1 MTKYIFVLTLFTCSF
16 AIGQNSFKAI
26 IKNGETKEIS
36 KVEINDILENG
47 EKVYGIV
54 EIDGEKMVHQY
65 GYYLGNNNYI
75 EGGPN
80 LVFYD
85 NDGKVSSSLDLNMR
99 KIIRNSTDTKL
110 YHLLTNKEKF
120 VVNGIIFKDYNASI
134 DIFLEN

>member
-1 MTKYIFVLTLFTCSF
+1 MLIHKYLDSGFISSTKIKL
-16 AIGQNSFKAI
+16 
-26 IKNGETKEIS
+26 KNGEIKEIS

-54 EIDGEKMVHQY
+54 EIDGEKMINQY

-85 NDGKVSSSLDLNMR
+85 NVGKVSSTLDLNMG
-99 KIIRNSTDTKL
+99 KIIRNRTDAKL
-110 YHLLTNKEKF
+110 YHLLTNKETF
-120 VVNGIIFKDYNASI
+120 VINGIIFKDYNASI
-134 DIFLEN
+134 DIFLEK